1 MITKEKNM
9 QEVKS
14 SLVKSIGYNPLT
26 EQLSVVLHTAPTTV
40 FNYDGVSRATLNN
53 FKSADSKGQFFNSKI
68 RGRFPT
74 SKSVI

>member
-1 MITKEKNM
+1 M

-40 FNYDGVSRATLNN
+40 FNYDGVGRPVVDNFYKAT
-53 FKSADSKGQFFNSKI
+53 SKGQYFNSKI

-74 SKSVI
+74 SKTVI